1 MGLLI
6 DGEWRSAPPA
16 TGDASEFV
24 RQASTFR
31 HQITADGS
39 SGFKA
44 EAGRYH
50 LYVSRACPWCH
61 RTMIY
66 RVLKRL
72 ENIISASFVEPLML
86 EQGWTFFEPDPLTGA
101 QHIYELY
108 NQADPLFTGRATVP
122 ILWDKES
129 HGIVNNES
137 SDIIRMLN
145 TEFDELTHEL
155 TNYYPDALANEI
167 DEVNS
172 RVYDA
177 INTGVYRAGFAT
189 SQTAYETAAR
199 RVFEGLE
206 WAEDRLQRQ
215 RYLLG
220 DLLTEA
226 DWRLFPTLMRFD
238 AVYYGHFKCNLRR
251 LRDHPALWAYTRE
264 LYQIPGVAGTCS
276 LDEYK
281 AHYYGS
287 HRNINPTGFIPIG
300 PELDFTT
307 AHGRAAAFPR
317 RDNNTASV
325 TALHSQAEESTVEV
339 PTFKQTGSAGE

>member
-6 DGEWRSAPPA
+6 DGEWHSAPPA
-16 TGDASEFV
+16 RGDSGEFV
-24 RQASTFR
+24 RQTSTFR

-50 LYVSRACPWCH
+50 LYVARACPWCH

-72 ENIISASFVEPLML
+72 ENVVSISFVEPAML
-86 EQGWTFFEPDPLTGA
+86 EQGWTFPQADPLTGA
-101 QHIYELY
+101 HHIYELY
-108 NQADPLFTGRATVP
+108 QQADPLYTGRATVP
-122 ILWDKES
+122 VLWDKEG

-145 TEFDELTHEL
+145 MEFDDLTHEL
-155 TNYYPDALANEI
+155 TNYYPEALAGEI

-177 INTGVYRAGFAT
+177 INNGVYRAGFAT
-189 SQTAYETAAR
+189 SQAAYETAAR
-199 RVFEGLE
+199 QVFSGLD

-215 RYLLG
+215 RYLIG
-220 DLLTEA
+220 DLITEA
-226 DWRLFPTLMRFD
+226 DWRLFPTLVRFD
-238 AVYYGHFKCNLRR
+238 AVYFGHFKCNIRR
-251 LRDHPALWAYTRE
+251 ILDYPALWAYTRE
-264 LYQIPGVAGTCS
+264 LYQIPGIAATVSIG
-276 LDEYK
+276 EYK

-287 HRNINPTGFIPIG
+287 HRNINPTGIVPIG

-307 AHGRAAAFPR
+307 AHGRAETFAR
-317 RDNNTASV
+317 RDPANTASV
-325 TALHSQAEESTVEV
+325 TALRAPDEESTVEV
-339 PTFKQTGSAGE
+339 PTIVRELQG